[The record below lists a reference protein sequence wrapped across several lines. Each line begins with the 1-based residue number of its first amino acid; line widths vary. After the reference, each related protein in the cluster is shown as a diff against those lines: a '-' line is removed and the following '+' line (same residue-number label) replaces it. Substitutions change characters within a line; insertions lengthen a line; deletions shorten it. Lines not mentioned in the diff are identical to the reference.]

1 MSEDYLMKDGVV
13 LSPIN
18 GTDLGLRDR
27 VEMINKDSDL
37 QVFIHTYS
45 TKANQVQRAAAPYQ
59 EYLMVLKKK
68 RKMQFG
74 AQTRTHEFQ
83 ENDLEDFF
91 LTNSLLSFVTFSLH
105 KHNRSSTLAP
115 SLAST

>member
-37 QVFIHTYS
+37 QLFIHTYS
-45 TKANQVQRAAAPYQ
+45 TKANQVQRTAAPYQ
-59 EYLMVLKKK
+59 EYLMVLKMKNAIW
-68 RKMQFG
+68 

-83 ENDLEDFF
+83 ESDLEDFF
-91 LTNSLLSFVTFSLH
+91 
-105 KHNRSSTLAP
+105 
-115 SLAST
+115 

>member
-68 RKMQFG
+68 KKMQFG
-74 AQTRTHEFQ
+74 HKQGHMSSKKAI
-83 ENDLEDFF
+83 LKIF

-105 KHNRSSTLAP
+105 KHNRSSTLTP